1 MHSRIGW
8 IGVDLDGTLA
18 LTCSNTREIGAP
30 VAPMLSRVHDW
41 LDQGLD
47 VRIVTARVG
56 ASGVTLRDGTV
67 DDQDNAERQRALV
80 DAWCVEY
87 IGQSLPITHGK
98 DVMMV
103 ELWDDR
109 VIQVERD
116 TGKRVYANARSHIH
130 LFNA

>member
-30 VAPMLSRVHDW
+30 IAPMLARVHDW
-41 LDQGLD
+41 LDQGLE

-67 DDQDNAERQRALV
+67 DDQCNAERQRALV
-80 DAWCVEY
+80 GAWCVEHV
-87 IGQSLPITHGK
+87 GQSLPITASK
-98 DVMMV
+98 DIRML

-109 VIQVERD
+109 AVQVEKD
-116 TGKRVYANARSHIH
+116 KGVRVIA
-130 LFNA
+130 

>member
-41 LDQGLD
+41 LDQGLE

-67 DDQDNAERQRALV
+67 DDQCNAERQRALV
-80 DAWCVEY
+80 EAWCVEHV
-87 IGQSLPITHGK
+87 GQRLMVTASK

-109 VIQVERD
+109 CVQVEKD
-116 TGKRVYANARSHIH
+116 KGVRVIA
-130 LFNA
+130 

>member
-1 MHSRIGW
+1 MRSRRIGW

-30 VAPMLSRVHDW
+30 IGPMLSRVHGW
-41 LDQGLD
+41 LDQGIE

-67 DDQDNAERQRALV
+67 DDQCNAERQRALIG
-80 DAWCVEY
+80 AWCVEH

-98 DVMMV
+98 DVMLI

-109 VIQVERD
+109 VVQVERD
-116 TGKRVYANARSHIH
+116 TGKRVYANA
-130 LFNA
+130 

>member
-30 VAPMLSRVHDW
+30 IAPMLARVHDW
-41 LDQGLD
+41 LDQGLE

-56 ASGVTLRDGTV
+56 ASGVVLRDGTV
-67 DDQDNAERQRALV
+67 DDQRNAERQRALI
-80 DAWCVEY
+80 DAWCVEHV
-87 IGQSLPITHGK
+87 GQSLPITASK
-98 DVMMV
+98 DIRML

-109 VIQVERD
+109 AVQVEKD
-116 TGKRVYANARSHIH
+116 KGVRVIA
-130 LFNA
+130 

>member
-1 MHSRIGW
+1 MRNRRIGW

-30 VAPMLSRVHDW
+30 VGPMLSRVHGW
-41 LDQGLD
+41 LDQGIE

-67 DDQDNAERQRALV
+67 DDQCNAERQRALIG
-80 DAWCVEY
+80 AWCVEH
-87 IGQSLPITHGK
+87 IGQALPITASK
-98 DVMMV
+98 DIRML

-109 VIQVERD
+109 AVQVEKD
-116 TGKRVYANARSHIH
+116 KGVRVIA
-130 LFNA
+130 